1 LQIEAVLI
9 HTWGRTI
16 AIVENKKNNMEDIS
30 SFSSA
35 IDKKCKPKCELPNS
49 PLHVRGLSLSS
60 QLVIATQQRVNPDLA
75 SQLLEMD
82 LC

>member
-1 LQIEAVLI
+1 MQIEAVLI
-9 HTWGRTI
+9 HAWRRII
-16 AIVENKKNNMEDIS
+16 AIVENKKNSMEDIS

-35 IDKKCKPKCELPNS
+35 IDKKCKSKFELPNS
-49 PLHVRGLSLSS
+49 PLHFRGLSLSS

-75 SQLLEMD
+75 SQLPEMD